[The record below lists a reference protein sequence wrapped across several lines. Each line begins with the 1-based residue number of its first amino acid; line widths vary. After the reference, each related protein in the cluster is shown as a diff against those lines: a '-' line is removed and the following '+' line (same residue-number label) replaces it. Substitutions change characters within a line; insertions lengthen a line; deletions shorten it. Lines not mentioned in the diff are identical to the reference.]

1 MGKIV
6 FASIKQRI
14 LEALEAAVKESGI
27 NETVGLVDGFLNDP
41 VTHELTDSL
50 VIGGPRVPMVM
61 LVGEK
66 SGRVYLF
73 ALKILLPDLE

>member
-1 MGKIV
+1 MKKVV
-6 FASIKQRI
+6 FSELKNEI
-14 LEALEAAVKESGI
+14 LEALNKVIADAGI
-27 NETVGLVDGFLNDP
+27 TEKVGLVDGFLNDP

-61 LVGEK
+61 LIGEK